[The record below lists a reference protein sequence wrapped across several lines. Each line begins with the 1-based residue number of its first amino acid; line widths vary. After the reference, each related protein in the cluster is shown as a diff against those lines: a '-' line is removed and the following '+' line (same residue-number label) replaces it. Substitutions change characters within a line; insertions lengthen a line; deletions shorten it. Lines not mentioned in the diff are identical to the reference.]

1 MKKINGIEWKNAL
14 ISGANN
20 IENKKNAINA
30 LNVFPVPDG
39 DTGSNMAMTISTAKN
54 AISNIN
60 DANIANV
67 AKAIST
73 NMLLGARG
81 NSGVILSQIFKGF
94 ANGFANKN
102 EITTF
107 DLVEAFVSAAK
118 VAYTAVLK
126 PIEGTILTVIREI
139 SEGLKEQVLSNTT
152 IEEAFENIVKLARQ
166 SCDKTPEL
174 LSILKEVGVTDSGGE
189 GLYAILE
196 GMNAY
201 FHGKPVT
208 QNDGVETI
216 DKFISDS
223 EVYSGEFGYCTEFI
237 LEIDKLDKFNKD
249 DLVKKY
255 EKIGNSM
262 VVVQDENFLKV
273 HIHTKRPGNVLTT
286 VNSLGQFVK
295 IKIENMT
302 IQANNSKENSYKLNE
317 QKQNSQNSFAKKVG
331 LISCNTG
338 QGLIE
343 LAKEF
348 GVNYVIEGGQTN
360 NPSTQDLV
368 NAIEQVDAKTI
379 FILPNNS
386 NIILSAQQAATI
398 VRNKKVIII
407 PTKSQAQ
414 CLSVAMNFSEENSVD
429 ENESQM
435 NKVLKTIK
443 YAEITPSIKDVKL
456 EGIKIKKNDFMC
468 MLNNKLIGV
477 EKTYNQAAKHLV
489 GKMINKNTEII
500 TLIYGQDASE
510 EDANEIKEF
519 IETTYDVE
527 VAIYSGGQAIYPY
540 YICAE

>member
-166 SCDKTPEL
+166 SCNKTPEL

-249 DLVKKY
+249 DFNDEDLRKERDGLYDSIKK
-255 EKIGNSM
+255 
-262 VVVQDENFLKV
+262 
-273 HIHTKRPGNVLTT
+273 H
-286 VNSLGQFVK
+286 VNDNLSKFDGIRDSIDQFVK
-295 IKIENMT
+295 NVQGKGFEKVQASIKGKCPIKKQISLPGGRSQEIVVDYCENLAPVSE
-302 IQANNSKENSYKLNE
+302 ISYYAFYAG
-317 QKQNSQNSFAKKVG
+317 FA
-331 LISCNTG
+331 I
-338 QGLIE
+338 
-343 LAKEF
+343 
-348 GVNYVIEGGQTN
+348 GG
-360 NPSTQDLV
+360 
-368 NAIEQVDAKTI
+368 
-379 FILPNNS
+379 FILMLKLF
-386 NIILSAQQAATI
+386 I
-398 VRNKKVIII
+398 
-407 PTKSQAQ
+407 
-414 CLSVAMNFSEENSVD
+414 FS
-429 ENESQM
+429 
-435 NKVLKTIK
+435 
-443 YAEITPSIKDVKL
+443 
-456 EGIKIKKNDFMC
+456 F
-468 MLNNKLIGV
+468 
-477 EKTYNQAAKHLV
+477 
-489 GKMINKNTEII
+489 
-500 TLIYGQDASE
+500 
-510 EDANEIKEF
+510 
-519 IETTYDVE
+519 
-527 VAIYSGGQAIYPY
+527 
-540 YICAE
+540 